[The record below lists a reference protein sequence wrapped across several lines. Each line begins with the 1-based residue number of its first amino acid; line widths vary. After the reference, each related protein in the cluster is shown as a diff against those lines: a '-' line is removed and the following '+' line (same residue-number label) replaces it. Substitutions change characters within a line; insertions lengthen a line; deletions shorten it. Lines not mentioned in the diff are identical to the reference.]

1 MTYTGLKYLICRMQ
15 VWADNHIILIFPWSL
30 ESNLSNH
37 NLQYAPH
44 IVLQW
49 CYRVKAIISVAARLV
64 YILYFSLANPR

>member
-1 MTYTGLKYLICRMQ
+1 MTYTGLKDLICRMQ

-30 ESNLSNH
+30 ESDLSNH

-49 CYRVKAIISVAARLV
+49 CYKVKAIISVAASV
-64 YILYFSLANPR
+64 YSLFLF